1 MPAPQESAA
10 SSLEMSQLLA
20 RVFPSLI
27 ETGEER
33 RNQAVENGLKIVGE
47 FLRVERR
54 YVFLFRREDGEMVMD
69 NTHERCAAGASSG
82 KDRLQGVP
90 VSRIAGSMDLFTR
103 GEVLSIPRVFELSEE
118 SGTEPDLLE
127 SRGILSALMVPL
139 RVSGKLTGFLG
150 FDAVHE
156 VREWSDG

>member
-69 NTHERCAAGASSG
+69 NTHEWCAAGATSE

-103 GEVLSIPRVFELSEE
+103 GGSAQHPACFRAFGGIRDRAGPARVP
-118 SGTEPDLLE
+118 GNTVRPDGAAEGFREAHGVPGLR
-127 SRGILSALMVPL
+127 RGS
-139 RVSGKLTGFLG
+139 
-150 FDAVHE
+150 
-156 VREWSDG
+156 

>member
-1 MPAPQESAA
+1 MFFFSAGKTEKWSWTIHMNGVLQERVRGKIA
-10 SSLEMSQLLA
+10 S
-20 RVFPSLI
+20 RVFPS
-27 ETGEER
+27 
-33 RNQAVENGLKIVGE
+33 
-47 FLRVERR
+47 
-54 YVFLFRREDGEMVMD
+54 
-69 NTHERCAAGASSG
+69 
-82 KDRLQGVP
+82 P
-90 VSRIAGSMDLFTR
+90 VSRIAGSVDLFTR